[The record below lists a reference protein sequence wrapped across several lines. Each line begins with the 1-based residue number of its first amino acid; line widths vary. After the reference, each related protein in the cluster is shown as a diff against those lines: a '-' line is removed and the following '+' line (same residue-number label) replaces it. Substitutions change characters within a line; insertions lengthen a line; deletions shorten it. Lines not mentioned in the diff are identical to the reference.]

1 MPRPPAGNLAADNNT
16 VGTTK
21 GHKDI
26 SKDTSKDMA
35 KVGTTKVDTTKV
47 DTTKVDTTKVDTTK
61 VDTTKVDTTKAATG
75 ATIKVIKAKAATTK
89 AISSNKRTNRHHNKI
104 GINPNNKTGE
114 GNHNRMSTNRLI
126 SNNKLNRVLRVVLTC
141 PPRTAKEAARAR
153 VARARVARVAAKVVR
168 ETRKTRI
175 GMMTARAK

>member
-35 KVGTTKVDTTKV
+35 KVG
-47 DTTKVDTTKVDTTK
+47 TTKVDTTK